1 MGRPDI
7 SELTL
12 QNVLDES
19 GITKGQYDDALE
31 VMDNR
36 VSIVYKRKLNEGYI
50 SPYNTVLL
58 SLVKSNM
65 NLQFVTGIYGMIL
78 YLTKYLTKV
87 ENRMSELMRKVSK
100 ESANQ
105 DIRAKLRKMGNVFL
119 TKREV
124 STHEAIIRLLSLPM
138 RSSNIAV
145 IFIPTGFQEERT
157 RLLKPAAVLN
167 T

>member
-1 MGRPDI
+1 MLGIRKAILDKVLLQLGRPDI

-65 NLQFVTGIYGMIL
+65 NLQFVTGIYGMI
-78 YLTKYLTKV
+78 YT
-87 ENRMSELMRKVSK
+87 
-100 ESANQ
+100 
-105 DIRAKLRKMGNVFL
+105 
-119 TKREV
+119 
-124 STHEAIIRLLSLPM
+124 
-138 RSSNIAV
+138 
-145 IFIPTGFQEERT
+145 
-157 RLLKPAAVLN
+157 
-167 T
+167 

>member
-1 MGRPDI
+1 M
-7 SELTL
+7 

-100 ESANQ
+100 EAANQ
-105 DIRAKLRKMGNVFL
+105 DIRAKLRKIGNVFL
-119 TKREV
+119 IKSFCITFWPWFSKWMCSV
-124 STHEAIIRLLSLPM
+124 DSGNIINIHRLHLVRML
-138 RSSNIAV
+138 
-145 IFIPTGFQEERT
+145 
-157 RLLKPAAVLN
+157 
-167 T
+167 

>member
-1 MGRPDI
+1 MYPDLNKLVKSVQTHKHRKTCEKTKSARCRFKAPWPPSDKTLIVRGTNFSKEKQEESKAILDKVLLQLGRPDI

-58 SLVKSNM
+58 SLVN
-65 NLQFVTGIYGMIL
+65 
-78 YLTKYLTKV
+78 
-87 ENRMSELMRKVSK
+87 
-100 ESANQ
+100 
-105 DIRAKLRKMGNVFL
+105 
-119 TKREV
+119 
-124 STHEAIIRLLSLPM
+124 
-138 RSSNIAV
+138 
-145 IFIPTGFQEERT
+145 
-157 RLLKPAAVLN
+157 
-167 T
+167 

>member
-19 GITKGQYDDALE
+19 GITKDQYDNALE

-36 VSIVYKRKLNEGYI
+36 ISIIHKRKLTEGYI

-65 NLQFVTGIYGMIL
+65 NLQFVTGIYGMVL
-78 YLTKYLTKV
+78 YLIKYLT
-87 ENRMSELMRKVSK
+87 
-100 ESANQ
+100 
-105 DIRAKLRKMGNVFL
+105 
-119 TKREV
+119 
-124 STHEAIIRLLSLPM
+124 
-138 RSSNIAV
+138 
-145 IFIPTGFQEERT
+145 
-157 RLLKPAAVLN
+157 
-167 T
+167 